1 MEIMHIGVPVREPR
15 EGEGYAEG
23 LKVHIAGPETNPM
36 QFEYLRFEADT
47 PMHKDIV
54 ENVHI
59 AYKVDRL
66 SDYTDQYEVL
76 HAPMEVSEELTIA
89 FIKMDGV
96 VVELMEFK

>member
-1 MEIMHIGVPVREPR
+1 MEIMHIGVPVREPK

-23 LKVHIAGPETNPM
+23 LKVHIAGPETNAM

-47 PMHKDIV
+47 PMHEEIV
-54 ENVHI
+54 NNVHV
-59 AYKVDRL
+59 AYKVEAL
-66 SDYTDQYEVL
+66 ADYLDKYEVL
-76 HAPMEVSEELTIA
+76 HAPMAVDEELTIA